1 MDEKEQYILVTL
13 LKKIVESIKPLD
25 EAKGT
30 FKSTPFIFVPNV
42 TYAERIKNLYE
53 KLKGG
58 LQ

>member
-1 MDEKEQYILVTL
+1 MDEKEKEILKTI
-13 LKKIVESIKPLD
+13 LKKIVEAIKPLD
-25 EAKGT
+25 PEKGT

-58 LQ
+58 LI